1 MKESNR
7 KTALL
12 TGGNGNLG
20 RLVGDKLLD
29 RDMRVVKF
37 DVPGTEP
44 ATVRDNE
51 EIVTGNIRDVARM
64 EELLSQYRPDIVY
77 HFASLLSGSS
87 AADPEAAW
95 EINATGSFHLLRLA
109 AKLHID
115 RFFFASTSASY
126 GGALVDPL
134 PENAEQW
141 PENLYGATKAAVER
155 VGVYF
160 KLRHDL
166 DFRCLRFPL
175 VLSPFAPRAAVTA
188 YPSHA
193 FRAALNGESFTFP
206 VSPGIGMSTIFLEDV
221 VDGIVKFTLAPRIAI
236 EQHAY
241 NLHSYFVSAQSVA
254 NEISKR
260 IPEFRYDFEPIATV
274 EALLDAWPDII
285 VDTSARKDWDW
296 NPRFDFEKSAER
308 MFELLR
314 LQ

>member
-1 MKESNR
+1 MKKSNR

-20 RLVGDKLLD
+20 RLVADKLLD
-29 RDMRVVKF
+29 MDMRVVKF

-51 EIVTGNIRDVARM
+51 EIVTGDIRDVAHM
-64 EELLSQYRPDIVY
+64 EELLRQYRPDIAY

-87 AADPEAAW
+87 EADPEAAW
-95 EINATGSFHLLRLA
+95 DINATGSFHLLRLA
-109 AKLHID
+109 VKLRID

-126 GGALVDPL
+126 GGALVDPF

-141 PENLYGATKAAVER
+141 PENLYGATKTAVER

-175 VLSPFAPRAAVTA
+175 VLSPFAPQAAVTA

-193 FRAALNGESFTFP
+193 FKAALNGEYFTFP

-221 VDGIVKFTLAPRIAI
+221 VDGIVKFTLAPRVAI
-236 EQHAY
+236 KQHAY

-254 NEISKR
+254 DAISRR
-260 IPEFRYDFEPIATV
+260 IHEFRYDFKPIATV
-274 EALLDAWPDII
+274 EALLEAWPNVI
-285 VDTSARKDWDW
+285 VDSSARRDWGWD
-296 NPRFDFEKSAER
+296 PRYDFEKSADR
-308 MFELLR
+308 MLELLR
-314 LQ
+314 PL